1 MLDDE
6 DKGGREG
13 GGFLTGLVLGA
24 AVGAV
29 AALLFAPA
37 SGEETRRLVRKRAR
51 AIEKKAASAWVA
63 ERDAARHAIRRRR
76 KQLREKLEAAASRA
90 DEVLGDVKDR
100 LGDVKDRLRG

>member
-1 MLDDE
+1 MFDDE
-6 DKGGREG
+6 EKEGREG
-13 GGFLTGLVLGA
+13 GGFLTGLMIGA

-29 AALLFAPA
+29 VALLFAPA

-76 KQLREKLEAAASRA
+76 KQLRDKLEAAASRA
-90 DEVLGDVKDR
+90 DEVLE
-100 LGDVKDRLRG
+100 DVKDRLRG